1 MPNFQVVSRERYGN
15 KRWLRYTSY
24 AFAMKDAVL
33 PLSLSELP
41 KAVMTLPIGFIEQEG
56 EFNPVAIMGL
66 LPEKNLFVAPDG
78 RWVHSY
84 IPSAYRTYPFRLAHT
99 PDGQQV
105 LCFDEDSGLLSDGP
119 EGEPFFTESGE
130 PTSVVR
136 QVFEFLAQTE
146 RSYQQTAAACAL
158 LRDKRLIKP
167 WPLTVRTAE
176 GEQHIGGLFQVDEM
190 ALNQLSA
197 EDLKA
202 VRDTGGLTVAY
213 CQMLSMQ
220 HLPTLGE
227 LAEAHAKVA
236 KQAQERAQVQPI
248 VKNGE
253 LDLEFLNKG
262 GTLNLSGFI

>member
-1 MPNFQVVSRERYGN
+1 MANFQIVSRERHGS

-24 AFAMKDAVL
+24 AFALKDAVL

-41 KAVMTLPIGFIEQEG
+41 KAVMSLPIGFIEQDG
-56 EFNPVAIMGL
+56 QFTPVAIMGL
-66 LPEKNLFVAPDG
+66 QPEKNLFVAPDG
-78 RWVHSY
+78 RWIQSY
-84 IPSAYRTYPFRLAHT
+84 IPAACRAYPFRVAHT
-99 PDGQQV
+99 PEGQQV

-130 PTSVVR
+130 PAPVVM
-136 QVFEFLAQTE
+136 QAFEFLAKTE
-146 RSYQQTAAACAL
+146 QSRQHTAAACAL
-158 LRDKRLIKP
+158 LREKNLIKP
-167 WPLTVRTAE
+167 WPLTLRTEA
-176 GEQHIGGLFQVDEM
+176 GEQHIGGLFQIDEE

-202 VRDTGGLTVAY
+202 VRDAGGITVAY

-220 HLPTLGE
+220 HLPVLGE
-227 LAEAHAKVA
+227 LAEAHARLA
-236 KQAQERAQVQPI
+236 KEAQERAQAQPI

-262 GTLNLSGFI
+262 GTLNLSGLV